1 MRKER
6 QKPAKVRR
14 LVDRMLLALSSG
26 RQVDGIWIGT
36 GFAPE
41 HLSRV
46 ERALLLVKQHS
57 PLHYSR
63 IIRDLERIWI
73 VLLPDRAA
81 EYNHSLKACVLDE
94 RFVADLATSVERLA
108 TTIVHEATHARLM
121 RFGIGY
127 DEDQRARIEAIC
139 ARRELALAVRLPDS
153 ARLQQEIAGCLDW
166 YLNPA
171 NADYFRDAAF
181 IERHTKGEIE
191 MLRHVR
197 WPDWL
202 IRARPTLR
210 SIIGRARRLFRVDAS
225 VYKLMGRAGSYF
237 HGRGSY
243 AEAAQPVAQL
253 GLRRDRC
260 ELAGIALSRQ
270 RAARLL
276 LRRDALAISEKT
288 LDPEHPDTAASLN
301 NLAVLLHDQGDYA
314 GARPLY
320 ERALAIREK
329 ALGPEHP
336 ETATSLNS
344 LARVLHDQGDL
355 AGARPLIEGALAI
368 NEKALG
374 PEHPATATSLNNL
387 AGLLQAQGDLA
398 GARSLIERALAINE
412 KALGPEH
419 ADTAT
424 SLNNL
429 AGLLQAQGDLAVARP
444 LFERALAIDEKVLGP
459 EHPRTATAVSNLARV
474 LRDAGYAN
482 EAEPLFQKAIAVGE
496 KALGRDHSLTQ
507 RYASHYARLLVQTR
521 RPAEALT
528 LAQAALAIHE
538 AASGLNQPWTKDSAC
553 VTADALDALGRTEE
567 AKALRERYGLTEPEK
582 LKSS

>member
-57 PLHYSR
+57 PLQYSR

-153 ARLQQEIAGCLDW
+153 ARLQQKIAGCLDW

-210 SIIGRARRLFRVDAS
+210 AIIGRARRLFRVDAS

-243 AEAAQPVAQL
+243 AEAAQPVTQL

-276 LRRDALAISEKT
+276 LRQDALAISEKT
-288 LDPEHPDTAASLN
+288 LGPEHPDTAASLN

-374 PEHPATATSLNNL
+374 PEHPATAMSLNNL
-387 AGLLQAQGDLA
+387 AGLLQTQGDLA

-429 AGLLQAQGDLAVARP
+429 AGLLQAQGDLAGARP

-496 KALGRDHSLTQ
+496 KALGRDHSLPQ
-507 RYASHYARLLVQTR
+507 RYASHYARLLVQTG

-538 AASGLNQPWTKDSAC
+538 AASGLNQPWTKDSAH
-553 VTADALDALGRTEE
+553 VTADALDALGRTEDV
-567 AKALRERYGLTEPEK
+567 KALRERYGLR
-582 LKSS
+582 SSDDPKP